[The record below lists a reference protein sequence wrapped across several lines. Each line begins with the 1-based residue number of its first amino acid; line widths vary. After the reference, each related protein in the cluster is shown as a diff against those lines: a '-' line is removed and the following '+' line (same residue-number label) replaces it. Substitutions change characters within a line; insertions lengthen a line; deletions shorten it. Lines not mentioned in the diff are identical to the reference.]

1 MASRG
6 PHAAADRAGSDRSK
20 RIWRYSSNFP
30 VVTRGGAEDSAQ
42 SGAKNKRV
50 IVMGGWLRPF
60 FDESYAPHGYCL
72 LWEPSLIRTH
82 VIADALIAAAYFS
95 IPLALLTLMRK
106 REDIRYGWMI
116 VLFAIFI
123 LACGATHVMSIWTLW
138 HGNYGAEAVLKVITA
153 IASVATAIMLWPLI
167 PKAVAL
173 PSTASLAAANA
184 ELAEA
189 IAARD
194 AALNELRTQM
204 AQREQAERALLQA
217 QKLEALGQLTGGIA
231 HDFNNLLQ
239 AITGNLELIDIQP
252 ENTSG
257 IARWSRNARQAVE
270 RGKKLTGQLLAFS
283 RVQKLEITTF
293 GLARMLEE
301 ARDLIGKSVGPQI
314 ELDMEVP
321 EEELGVAADR
331 RQLELAL
338 LNLTI
343 NARDAMPD
351 GGTIRIRA
359 NAVSGRPHPDL
370 PPGDYVTITVSDEGV
385 GMSPEVAARAFE
397 PFFSSRHNGR
407 GTGLGLSMVFGVVSQ
422 AGGVVDIDSVLGE
435 GTTVRL
441 FLRRAFDIAPAREGA
456 LTADIDLDTVLTG
469 LNVLVIDDDPDVLHT
484 VAATLEARG
493 ATTVTAEDGRTGLDA
508 AGKEGFD
515 LTLVDFAMPGQDG
528 AEVAAKLRKAH
539 PGRPVLIMTGFS
551 ESAKLD
557 AVIDRSVG
565 LLRKP
570 FTSDALVRA
579 IGALLPAKS

>member
-1 MASRG
+1 M
-6 PHAAADRAGSDRSK
+6 HNRALK
-20 RIWRYSSNFP
+20 
-30 VVTRGGAEDSAQ
+30 T
-42 SGAKNKRV
+42 KRV

-60 FDESYAPHGYCL
+60 FDGSYAPHGYCL

-95 IPLALLTLMRK
+95 IPLALLTLIRK
-106 REDIRYGWMI
+106 REDIRYGWM
-116 VLFAIFI
+116 VALFATFI

-138 HGNYGAEAVLKVITA
+138 HGSYGAEAVVKVITA
-153 IASVATAIMLWPLI
+153 IASVATAVMLWPLI
-167 PKAVAL
+167 PRAVAL
-173 PSTASLAAANA
+173 PSTASLAVTNG

-189 IAARD
+189 IATRD
-194 AALNELRTQM
+194 AALNELRAQM
-204 AQREQAERALLQA
+204 AQRQETERALLQA

-252 ENTSG
+252 ENTAG

-283 RVQKLEITTF
+283 RVQKLEIVSF

-301 ARDLIGKSVGPQI
+301 TRDLIGKSVGPQI
-314 ELDMEVP
+314 KLVMEAP
-321 EEELGVAADR
+321 EQDLGVVADR

-343 NARDAMPD
+343 NARDAMPE
-351 GGTIRIRA
+351 GGSIRVSTST
-359 NAVSGRPHPDL
+359 VSGEPHPDL
-370 PPGDYVTITVSDEGV
+370 PPGDYVMISVSDDGI

-397 PFFSSRHNGR
+397 PFFSARHNGR

-422 AGGVVDIDSVLGE
+422 AGGMVEIDSAVGK

-441 FLRRAFDIAPAREGA
+441 FLRRAFDVTPERDRAPA
-456 LTADIDLDTVLTG
+456 ADIEMETVLTG

-493 ATTVTAEDGRTGLDA
+493 ATTVTAEDGRTGLEA
-508 AGKEGFD
+508 AAKDGFD

-528 AEVAAKLRKAH
+528 AEVAARLRAAH
-539 PGRPVLIMTGFS
+539 PARPVLIMTGFS

-557 AVIDRSVG
+557 AVIERGVG

-570 FTSDALVRA
+570 FSSEALVRA
-579 IGALLPAKS
+579 IGELLPEKS

>member
-1 MASRG
+1 MS
-6 PHAAADRAGSDRSK
+6 
-20 RIWRYSSNFP
+20 
-30 VVTRGGAEDSAQ
+30 
-42 SGAKNKRV
+42 
-50 IVMGGWLRPF
+50 GWLRPF
-60 FDESYAPHGYCL
+60 FDGSYAPHGYCL
-72 LWEPSLIRTH
+72 LWEPALVRTH

-95 IPLALLTLMRK
+95 IPLALLTLIRK
-106 REDIRYGWMI
+106 RDDLRYGWMI
-116 VLFAIFI
+116 ALFATFI

-153 IASVATAIMLWPLI
+153 IASVATAAILWPLI
-167 PKAVAL
+167 PRAVAL

-184 ELAEA
+184 DLAAA
-189 IAARD
+189 IVTRD
-194 AALNELRTQM
+194 AALDELRAQM
-204 AQREQAERALLQA
+204 EQREQAERALLQA

-257 IARWSRNARQAVE
+257 ITRWSHNARQAVE

-283 RVQKLEITTF
+283 RVQKLEIASF

-301 ARDLIGKSVGPQI
+301 ARDLIGKSVGQEIQI
-314 ELDMEVP
+314 DMEVP
-321 EEELGVAADR
+321 DEELGVVADW

-359 NAVSGRPHPDL
+359 SAASGRPHPDL
-370 PPGDYVTITVSDEGV
+370 APGDYVTIAVSDEGV

-397 PFFSSRHNGR
+397 PFFSARHDGR

-422 AGGVVDIDSVLGE
+422 AGGVVEIESGE
-435 GTTVRL
+435 GAGTTVRL
-441 FLRRAFDIAPAREGA
+441 FLRRAFDVALEPDGAP
-456 LTADIDLDTVLTG
+456 LADGDMRTG
-469 LNVLVIDDDPDVLHT
+469 LVGVNVLVIDDDPDVLQA

-493 ATTVTAEDGRTGLDA
+493 ATTVMAEDGRMGLEA
-508 AGKEGFD
+508 AGKGGFD

-528 AEVAAKLRKAH
+528 AEVAARLRMAY
-539 PGRPVLIMTGFS
+539 PERPVLIMTGFS

-557 AVIDRSVG
+557 AVIGRSVG

-570 FTSDALVRA
+570 FSSEALVRA
-579 IGALLPAKS
+579 IGELLPVKG

>member
-1 MASRG
+1 
-6 PHAAADRAGSDRSK
+6 
-20 RIWRYSSNFP
+20 
-30 VVTRGGAEDSAQ
+30 
-42 SGAKNKRV
+42 
-50 IVMGGWLRPF
+50 MGGWLRAF

-116 VLFAIFI
+116 ALFATFI
-123 LACGATHVMSIWTLW
+123 LACGATHVMAIWTLW
-138 HGNYGAEAVLKVITA
+138 HGNYGAEAVVKVITA

-167 PKAVAL
+167 PRAVAL
-173 PSTASLAAANA
+173 PSGASLAAANA

-189 IAARD
+189 IATRD
-194 AALNELRTQM
+194 AALAEMRAQM
-204 AQREQAERALLQA
+204 AQREKAERALLQS

-252 ENTSG
+252 ENISG

-283 RVQKLEITTF
+283 RVQKLEIVSF

-301 ARDLIGKSVGPQI
+301 ARDLIGKSVGPQVKV
-314 ELDMEVP
+314 DMEVP
-321 EEELGVAADR
+321 EEDLGVVADR

-338 LNLTI
+338 LNLAI

-351 GGTIRIRA
+351 GGTIRIHA
-359 NAVSGRPHPDL
+359 SAASGTPHPDL
-370 PPGDYVTITVSDEGV
+370 SPGDYAMITVSDEGV

-397 PFFSSRHNGR
+397 PFFSARHNGR

-422 AGGVVDIDSVLGE
+422 AGGVVEIDSVEGQ

-441 FLRRAFDIAPAREGA
+441 FLRRAFDLAPVRDGAPA
-456 LTADIDLDTVLTG
+456 ADIEPETVLTG
-469 LNVLVIDDDPDVLHT
+469 LNILVIDDDPDVLHT

-493 ATTVTAEDGRTGLDA
+493 ATTVTAEDGRTGLEA
-508 AGKEGFD
+508 AGKSAID
-515 LTLVDFAMPGQDG
+515 LTVVDFAMPGQDG

-539 PGRPVLIMTGFS
+539 PDRPVLIMTGFS

-557 AVIDRSVG
+557 AVIEPRVG

-570 FTSDALVRA
+570 FSGDALVRA
-579 IGALLPAKS
+579 IEELLPARD